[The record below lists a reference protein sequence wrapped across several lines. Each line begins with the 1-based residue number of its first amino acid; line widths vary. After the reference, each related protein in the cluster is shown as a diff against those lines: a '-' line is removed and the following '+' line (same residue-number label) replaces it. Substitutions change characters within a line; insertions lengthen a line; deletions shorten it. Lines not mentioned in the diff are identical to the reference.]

1 MLVDSC
7 VWHHS
12 FSRNVL
18 RHLALASAIRI
29 RWSRAIETEW
39 IASVLHARPDIT
51 RDKLIE
57 VRNRFRHEFP
67 DGLVPEALP
76 RLAVPRLPDP
86 DDEHVVRAA
95 LVAEATVIC
104 TLDRRGFPRSALA
117 PLGVTAHDPATLLAT
132 CVLQRMPQTY
142 AGLHTHRTSL
152 TQPSYHPREYLDALR
167 KAGLVLDTAIE
178 GLIMHGLKHAVSG
191 APAPE

>member
-18 RHLALASAIRI
+18 RHLALSSAIWI
-29 RWSRAIETEW
+29 RWSRAIESEW
-39 IASVLHARPDIT
+39 IASVLHARPEIT

-57 VRNRFRHEFP
+57 VRDRFRYEFP

-86 DDEHVVRAA
+86 ADEHVVRAA
-95 LVAEATVIC
+95 LVAEATIIC
-104 TLDRRGFPRSALA
+104 TLDRRGFPRSTLA
-117 PLGVTAHDPATLLAT
+117 PLGVTVHDPATLLAN
-132 CVLQRMPQTY
+132 CISQRMRQTS
-142 AGLHTHRTSL
+142 AGLHAHRTSL
-152 TQPSYHPREYLDALR
+152 TQPSYRPREYLDALK
-167 KAGLVLDTAIE
+167 KAGLVQDTAIE
-178 GLIMHGLKHAVSG
+178 ELVMHGLKHAMSR
-191 APAPE
+191 APAPK